1 MVKKTVPAKTKTD
14 DSPESP
20 IHILKT
26 ATCKSLEGSA
36 TLTYLIG
43 EDADGA
49 IHWKIAE
56 NSGGGFFSNEWVAFA
71 DIQQAF
77 ADWPEESPIT
87 SIVLRPLFQGRS
99 VNTPSFLLAA
109 LTAEKLLVPLPKRK
123 RVHRACDP
131 GPFLARLEELQGKA
145 STKPGKKPAAKA
157 KAKSKARPAAKAKAP
172 KKKARSS
179 AKKAR

>member
-1 MVKKTVPAKTKTD
+1 MATESQTAKQT
-14 DSPESP
+14 PETST

-26 ATCKSLEGSA
+26 ATTRSLEGSA

-43 EDADGA
+43 EDNDGG

-77 ADWPEESPIT
+77 ADWSDDSPIT
-87 SIVLRPLFQGRS
+87 SIVLRPLFHGKS

-109 LTAEKLLVPLPKRK
+109 LTAEGLLAPLPKRK
-123 RVHRACDP
+123 RVHQACDP
-131 GPFLARLEELQGKA
+131 RPFLASLDELRGKG
-145 STKPGKKPAAKA
+145 GKKPAKA
-157 KAKSKARPAAKAKAP
+157 KAKAPAKAKSAAKKVPP
-172 KKKARSS
+172 KKKARTSG
-179 AKKAR
+179 KKAR